1 MITTVTRRE
10 EDRLTWSDIEM
21 LPIYGAALVLGGLVL
36 QSLPDLGP
44 AVHSAVIKAAL
55 IVGLVG
61 VQHWLASN
69 DLAND

>member
-1 MITTVTRRE
+1 MITTATRRE

-44 AVHSAVIKAAL
+44 AVHSALVKTAL

-69 DLAND
+69 DHAID